1 MISTQTERLD
11 FRPPFLSGS
20 IMVKAF
26 QLFDV
31 LGHFFGCLS
40 CSPAR
45 HEILE
50 DQAAEILT
58 HRKTELDGHQPGDR
72 ADHRH
77 VIVSVTLT
85 KERRLTE
92 KNFSARGYDRILKV
106 ARTIADLAGKD
117 HFSSEH
123 IMEPIQ
129 FRSLDRQLWM

>member
-1 MISTQTERLD
+1 
-11 FRPPFLSGS
+11 
-20 IMVKAF
+20 MVKAF

-106 ARTIADLAGKD
+106 ARTIADLQAAALITP
-117 HFSSEH
+117 EH
-123 IMEPIQ
+123 VGEAA
-129 FRSLDRQLWM
+129 SLRLAAALDAATGPWIPGNPRPP